1 MPHSTRPALRITDQ
15 LDPRTALLLTAAVHR
30 DPAHARR
37 AWQQLA
43 DDVTETTESTGVDPS
58 HDGSAH
64 TDTYADTH
72 ADTHPRLH
80 LLITWLQSGPQ
91 QRLMPLL

>member
-15 LDPRTALLLTAAVHR
+15 LDPRIALLLTAAVHR

-43 DDVTETTESTGVDPS
+43 DDVTAITAFDPS
-58 HDGSAH
+58 HDGSPR
-64 TDTYADTH
+64 ADTH
-72 ADTHPRLH
+72 TDPHTGTHA
-80 LLITWLQSGPQ
+80 
-91 QRLMPLL
+91 